1 MILLNYGVNQMYL
14 TISEINP
21 FNNPLYYIDIIDET
35 VFSTKRVSIFDT
47 SIYADRY
54 NQYQIEVT
62 GTYSYES
69 LTASIVYLN
78 EGKHKYNV
86 YSSNGIDL
94 QLCETGILQVNKVH
108 TASASYSD
116 NVPVSFTYSSYSDT
130 LN

>member
-1 MILLNYGVNQMYL
+1 MYL